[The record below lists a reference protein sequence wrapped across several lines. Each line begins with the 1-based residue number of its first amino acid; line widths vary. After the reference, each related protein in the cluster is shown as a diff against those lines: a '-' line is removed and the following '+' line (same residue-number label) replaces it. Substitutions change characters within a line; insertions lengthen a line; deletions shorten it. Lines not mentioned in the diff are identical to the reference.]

1 MEISNKKMNKLLA
14 AQTLLTKGDV
24 AVIEKIL
31 EFQDVID
38 DIKETF
44 GPRLSVIEKDMVD
57 KLDSLKQEF
66 ADYVSS
72 KDSEITQKMSMH
84 TDVYSKIDELDDK
97 MEESSDNHEKMCL
110 DMENM
115 SKKCDDLV
123 NELQSIKDNLPA
135 EVDLTDL
142 TDKILV
148 LETLTQEI
156 KSSIKDITPIELR
169 DKLES
174 ITEEKEKLSIT
185 AIKDLRKELD
195 ELRQMKSKPVFVGGG
210 SSSGGRISMIYDL
223 SPYLDGATKTFSLP
237 SFWRVTGVLA
247 GSAPIALRPTVD
259 YTTDAGA
266 MTITFTSQ
274 IEASTTLAAGQ
285 TVLVNYSE

>member
-84 TDVYSKIDELDDK
+84 TDVYSKINELDDK

-123 NELQSIKDNLPA
+123 NELQSIKDNLPE
-135 EVDLTDL
+135 EVDITEL
-142 TDKILV
+142 TDKISF
-148 LETLTQEI
+148 LETITQEI